1 MGRHK
6 EWRKI
11 AKKMRRKRIRSE
23 KAQERDKLLALEEEA
38 RAKSPSHVQW
48 LEEQAALEEFARQ
61 EEERLSRER
70 HLKWE
75 ADELEAQQRWK
86 EQQVRLAEAKAE
98 KAKQKLLIR
107 EEWER
112 EQKKLKEAEERKQK
126 EQEEKKKRHEELLA
140 QIEAFI
146 SGIADLPASAVVGR
160 ETQPGHPE
168 CPFFSKTGACRF
180 RDNCSRNHICPG
192 ISTVL
197 LISSF
202 YEHFG
207 MQTERHYE
215 YDTDVSLEY
224 EDVETYSHFKE
235 FFYDILPEFES
246 CGDVRQLKVCC
257 NYEPHLRGNVYV
269 EYFSERHAL
278 KAYQLF
284 QGRYYA
290 GRQLNVMFVNIPSW
304 KNALCGLF
312 HKQRCPKGRHCNFLH
327 AFRNPGNAFR
337 NADFDRSPPH
347 SSRKSSS
354 QVDDWRWSPSPERLD
369 VPRRPRERS
378 RRNRSRSSE
387 SRKREHSKRDTS
399 SRENSKRQ
407 RRRSRSNSRR
417 HSDKRSDRESH
428 GKENTPSPKSKKVKD
443 RSRHKDKEREK
454 RHNSDSSCSV
464 ERKSSK

>member
-1 MGRHK
+1 
-6 EWRKI
+6 
-11 AKKMRRKRIRSE
+11 MRRKRIRSE
-23 KAQERDKLLALEEEA
+23 IAHERDRLLLLEEVT
-38 RAKSPSHVQW
+38 RAKSPSHIQW

-61 EEERLSRER
+61 EEARLSRER
-70 HLKWE
+70 HLKWQ

-86 EQQVRLAEAKAE
+86 EQQIRLAEANAE
-98 KAKQKLLIR
+98 KEKHKLLIK

-112 EQKKLKEAEERKQK
+112 EQKKLKEEEERKRK
-126 EQEEKKKRHEELLA
+126 EQEEKKKRNEELLA

-146 SGIADLPASAVVGR
+146 AGTADLPASAVVGR

-192 ISTVL
+192 ISNVL

-207 MQTERHYE
+207 MHTERHHE

-224 EDVETYSHFKE
+224 EDFETYSDFKE

-246 CGDVRQLKVCC
+246 CGALRQLKVCC

-269 EYFSERHAL
+269 EYLNERHAL

-290 GRQLNVMFVNIPSW
+290 GRQLSVMFVNIPSW

-347 SSRKSSS
+347 SSTKSSS
-354 QVDDWRWSPSPERLD
+354 HDDWRWSPSPENMD
-369 VPRRPRERS
+369 APRRPREKS
-378 RRNRSRSSE
+378 RRNRSRSSDRRRNRSRSSE
-387 SRKREHSKRDTS
+387 KRKREYRKRES
-399 SRENSKRQ
+399 CSREDSKSGRG
-407 RRRSRSNSRR
+407 RSKSNSRW
-417 HSDKRSDRESH
+417 HSGKKRDRDAH
-428 GKENTPSPKSKKVKD
+428 GKENTPSPKSRKVKD
-443 RSRHKDKEREK
+443 RSRHKDKEKEK
-454 RHNSDSSCSV
+454 IHTSDSSCSA
-464 ERKSSK
+464 ERKSDK